1 LASTTIATADVPQE
15 ERSDF
20 PSPEPLHAHS
30 SDVFRRQDLWT
41 VLQQVLSLCRH
52 VSGEPHLFI
61 YDVVWHVDN
70 HVPDLTPSEVVD
82 LWELAGT
89 QFTWLDGRTD
99 EETWKLKDA
108 GRVLRKVRGAKNTM
122 HMARA
127 KRDQGLLSGRELWW
141 ALEHPLDLTP
151 LSQVLGWQKP
161 KTLKALR
168 RLEGQGFVIHEG
180 KAWKRVGED
189 LPPDHE
195 PLPLHQ
201 HRSRSRTTS
210 VRKFP
215 TTPMNITDLV
225 LTDSGT

>member
-1 LASTTIATADVPQE
+1 ME
-15 ERSDF
+15 ERSQDY
-20 PSPEPLHAHS
+20 PGEPLHVPS
-30 SDVFRRQDLWT
+30 PDVLRRQDLWT
-41 VLQQVLSLCRH
+41 VLQHVLPLCRRIRD
-52 VSGEPHLFI
+52 EPHLFT

-70 HVPDLTPSEVVD
+70 HVRDLTPEEVVI
-82 LWELAGT
+82 LWELAET
-89 QFTWLDGRTD
+89 QFSWLDGRSDT
-99 EETWKLKDA
+99 ETWKLKDA

-122 HMARA
+122 RMAHA
-127 KRDQGLLSGRELWW
+127 KRDRGLLSGRELWW

-225 LTDSGT
+225 LTASIS